1 MHMSELSQFMKSVT
15 DQLGILKNHFPLQEE
30 KIENLYHVDP
40 VFRTLCSDYI
50 YCLDALEKLRFE
62 FSEKMNSV
70 DEYENVKQELEAEL
84 RDYLKK

>member
-1 MHMSELSQFMKSVT
+1 MSELDVFMKSVK

-30 KIENLYHVDP
+30 KIEDLYQDDP

-62 FSEKMNSV
+62 FSEKRNSV
-70 DEYENVKQELEAEL
+70 DEYEHVKKELETEL
-84 RDYLKK
+84 REYLKK